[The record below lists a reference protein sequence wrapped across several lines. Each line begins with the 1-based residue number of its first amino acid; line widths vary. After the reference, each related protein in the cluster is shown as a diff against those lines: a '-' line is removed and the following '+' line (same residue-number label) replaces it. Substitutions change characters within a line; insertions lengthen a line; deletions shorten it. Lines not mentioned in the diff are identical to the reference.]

1 MKQLECEERDMPTI
15 SMAEVRY
22 KECRH
27 CGNRVHPRTRQ
38 CPFCGEV
45 IGAGWF
51 SLVGTAMLVLVVLGL
66 LTYAACNRTPSPGR
80 ATAVSFQLPE

>member
-1 MKQLECEERDMPTI
+1 MPTI

-66 LTYAACNRTPSPGR
+66 LTYAACNRTPSPSPGR
-80 ATAVSFQLPE
+80 TPAASILLPE